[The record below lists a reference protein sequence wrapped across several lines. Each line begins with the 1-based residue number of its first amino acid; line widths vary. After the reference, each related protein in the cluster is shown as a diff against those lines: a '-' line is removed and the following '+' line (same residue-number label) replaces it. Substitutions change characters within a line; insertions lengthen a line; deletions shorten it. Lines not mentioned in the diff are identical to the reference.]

1 MPTQNSQTASPSA
14 SGLLTQL
21 YSSGGRPVP
30 ANEAERVEALKSYE
44 VLDSAPEDAFDGLT
58 RLASY
63 ICETPISLIS
73 LIDSQRQWFKSK
85 LGLEIPETP
94 RDISFCQYAI
104 LQNDIFEVEDAT
116 QNDLFRANPMV
127 TGDPNIRFYAG
138 APLVNAEGFS
148 LGTLC
153 IIDTIPKHLTEQQR
167 DALQTLAR
175 EVVSHLELRRARL
188 NLQDEKDKLE
198 GLLKLANS
206 AVDQSYLASK
216 TDIFVKQESKLVK
229 VSAADILWVE
239 ALGDYVN
246 IHTSK
251 DRYTVYAT
259 MKDMESKLS
268 GQDFVRVHRK
278 YIIRID
284 KIKAIEDETA
294 VIEKRDASNTGH
306 MMNGLMYVPIGNSY
320 KTVLMKRLNLI

>member
-1 MPTQNSQTASPSA
+1 MKTNKALAGDFLSQPYNGPA
-14 SGLLTQL
+14 
-21 YSSGGRPVP
+21 P
-30 ANEAERVEALKSYE
+30 ANEEARIDALHSYE
-44 VLDSAPEDAFDGLT
+44 VLDTAPEEDFDALT

-63 ICETPISLIS
+63 ICETPISLVS

-85 LGLEIPETP
+85 LGLNVPETP
-94 RDISFCQYAI
+94 REISFCSYAI
-104 LQNDIFEVEDAT
+104 LQNNVFEVEDASKS
-116 QNDLFRANPMV
+116 DLFRNNPLV

-138 APLVNAEGFS
+138 APLVNADGFS

-153 IIDTIPKHLTEQQR
+153 IIDTVPKHLTDRQK

-188 NLQDEKDKLE
+188 SLQEEKDKLE
-198 GLLKLANS
+198 GLLRLANS
-206 AVDQSYLASK
+206 AIDQSYMAGK
-216 TDIFVKQESKLVK
+216 THMFVKQESRLLKI
-229 VSAADILWVE
+229 SASDILWVE

-251 DRYTVYAT
+251 DRFTVYAT

-268 GQDFVRVHRK
+268 FKEFVRIHRK
-278 YIIRID
+278 YIIRLD
-284 KIKAIEDETA
+284 KIKAIEDDTA
-294 VIEKRDASNTGH
+294 VIEKHDASNAGH

-320 KTVLMKRLNLI
+320 KPVLMKRLNLI

>member
-1 MPTQNSQTASPSA
+1 MPNQNSQPATTSA
-14 SGLLTQL
+14 SELLAQL
-21 YSSGGRPVP
+21 YANGRPVP

-44 VLDSAPEDAFDGLT
+44 VLDSAPEEAFDGLT

-63 ICETPISLIS
+63 ICETPVSLIS

-85 LGLEIPETP
+85 LGLDVPETP

-116 QNDLFRANPMV
+116 QNELFRSNPMV

-138 APLVNAEGFS
+138 APLINADGFS

-167 DALQTLAR
+167 DALLTLAR

-229 VSAADILWVE
+229 VNASEILWVE

-251 DRYTVYAT
+251 DRYTVYTT

-284 KIKAIEDETA
+284 KIKAIEDETV
-294 VIEKRDASNTGH
+294 VIEKHDESNVGH
-306 MMNGLMYVPIGNSY
+306 MMNGLMYVPIGNSF